1 MGYRLI
7 VCVVVAATMLGMSG
21 CGGSESSA
29 LPDLEFMQFP
39 DPAESPY
46 CLPYPVGEHARVSQA
61 WGDTGTHR
69 GRFAIDFTMPFG
81 AEITAARDGR
91 VVEMRDQYSDDDRTG
106 GHKNGVFVLHD
117 DGTMA
122 SYLHMSE
129 EGVFVAVGDEVE
141 IGQVLGLVGTTG
153 TDVTHLHFEVFEGQ
167 GEGTQWYRTV
177 PVSFANAHEPL
188 DEWGGLYK
196 VSYESIPCTP
206 HT

>member
-7 VCVVVAATMLGMSG
+7 VCVVVVATMLGMSG
-21 CGGSESSA
+21 CGDSGSSE

-39 DPAESPY
+39 DPAGSPY

-106 GHKNGVFVLHD
+106 GHENGVFVLHE

-122 SYLHMSE
+122 AYLHFTE
-129 EGVFVAVGDEVE
+129 AGVFVEVGDEVVAGE
-141 IGQVLGLVGTTG
+141 VLGLVGTSG
-153 TDVTHLHFEVFEGQ
+153 TSPTNPHLHFEVWEQ
-167 GEGTQWYRTV
+167 QN
-177 PVSFANAHEPL
+177 PQ
-188 DEWGGLYK
+188 
-196 VSYESIPCTP
+196 
-206 HT
+206 